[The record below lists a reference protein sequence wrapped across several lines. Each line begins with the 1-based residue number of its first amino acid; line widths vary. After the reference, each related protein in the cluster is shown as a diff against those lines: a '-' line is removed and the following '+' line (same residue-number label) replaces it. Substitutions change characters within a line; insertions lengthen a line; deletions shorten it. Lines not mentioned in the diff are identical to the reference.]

1 MHSSLPPL
9 ETENVETLLTGYR
22 MTREIIQQS
31 RMARYGLKDMHSE
44 GVNGDEQLIELLRQ
58 RTDTI
63 YHPVGTCKMGND
75 EQSVVDSQLRWHGIE
90 GLRVVDA
97 SIMPTLV
104 GGNTNAASIMIAER
118 AADRLSSSEGA

>member
-1 MHSSLPPL
+1 LGHDDD
-9 ETENVETLLTGYR
+9 VETLLTGYR
-22 MTREIIQQS
+22 MTREIIQQTP
-31 RMARYGLKDMHSE
+31 MARYGLKDMHSE
-44 GVNGDEQLIELLRQ
+44 GMYGDEQLIELLRQ

-75 EQSVVDSQLRWHGIE
+75 EHAVVDSQLRVHGIE
-90 GLRVVDA
+90 RLRVVDA

-118 AADRLSSSEGA
+118 AADWVSASR